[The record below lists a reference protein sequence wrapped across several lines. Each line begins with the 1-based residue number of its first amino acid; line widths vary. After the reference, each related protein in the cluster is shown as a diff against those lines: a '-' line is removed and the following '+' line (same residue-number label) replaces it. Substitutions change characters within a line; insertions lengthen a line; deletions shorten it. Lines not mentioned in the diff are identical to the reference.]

1 MVKSIVYTI
10 SAIILSLAFFIFT
23 DIYLKVQFD
32 EFEGA
37 VTTLYDKTENH
48 TANEEDAKAVR
59 SMWAEKKSKLHI
71 FIPHNDISY
80 VDYWLNEACSLIYLE
95 EYDVALP
102 KLEVVKE
109 ICKNLPE
116 GYIIKLENVL

>member
-23 DIYLKVQFD
+23 VIYLKVQFV
-32 EFEGA
+32 EFVGA

>member
-1 MVKSIVYTI
+1 
-10 SAIILSLAFFIFT
+10 
-23 DIYLKVQFD
+23 VQFD